1 MALGLTEG
9 SAYTQYYGFRFDK
22 GEGTHPEPSLQ
33 QFPELSFLS
42 LQLSHRR
49 SPGGLREAH
58 KEREAQRE
66 RDRQRHREG
75 EREKKTKEKNERF
88 VSTTVKE

>member
-1 MALGLTEG
+1 MALGLTRG
-9 SAYTQYYGFRFDK
+9 RTYTQYYGFRFDK

-33 QFPELSFLS
+33 QFPEMAFLS

-58 KEREAQRE
+58 KERDRQTDRDTGRE
-66 RDRQRHREG
+66 REI
-75 EREKKTKEKNERF
+75 EKKKKKTIFLLTR
-88 VSTTVKE
+88 VKE